1 MRTIFETCVP
11 RPEVLRGELRDD
23 LFAASLAS
31 VVLGTAEPVYG
42 DPERFFSQTYPT
54 RQLRTFL
61 REALGRLTGSDP
73 SANAVLL
80 LETPFGGGKTHALI
94 ALYHAARGE
103 PAAATIVG
111 DVPLPLPGTVGV
123 AAVVGTDLDPTHGVR
138 HHDVTTYTLWGELAY
153 QLGGRT
159 AYLLVEES
167 DHRTKTAPG
176 RVTLEQLVGERP
188 VLILLDELARY
199 LVVAEAVP
207 SPTGK
212 GTLADQTIAFLHALL
227 EFAAARRNV
236 LVVLTMAS
244 STDAFAEGTE
254 RLREALSVIARSAR
268 LLTPAEPE
276 EIPAIVVHRLFE
288 RVDRAAAKETAQA
301 YLESLRRWA
310 EQEVPLP
317 PAVTMA
323 EYAER
328 IERSYPFH
336 PELVHVLDTRV
347 GSIPNFQRTRGA
359 LRLLARVVRR
369 LWNRQPPQMW
379 LIHPGDVDLGDPDIL
394 EDLTNRLDRPAFK
407 QVAEADIASRDPKA
421 PAHAEV
427 IDAHHG
433 GMRPAGRLAT
443 TIFLHSLALTGV
455 VGIDSPS
462 LLAATLRPDDQPDTL
477 ARVLDELR
485 RYCWFLA
492 TSDQSRQ
499 DRNEQQSKEHKRYW
513 FATEPQ
519 LQKII
524 EEERARVPV
533 TLAKELVCERIETIF
548 QRSVLVP
555 VFFPSDPAELSDDA
569 EHPKLVILHFDA
581 VTTTADEEAVP
592 ALVRTLFER
601 AGQNSFRTYR
611 NNVVFL
617 VADRGAVEPLVERA
631 RTLLAMERL
640 LQSQNG
646 LLDKGKRQE
655 LTQRRDEE
663 ALQLRVAIMRAY
675 RFLYYPQ
682 GDAAINSL
690 PLQREMLPVREQGT
704 VAGNQTTVVEQRL
717 RDLEKLRRA
726 EEGKGLPAPALVRQ
740 RAFGNQEYLSTLELR
755 RAFARYTGLPILA
768 DAANALREIVRL
780 GIRAKVWVYYDAAA
794 REAYDADSGREP
806 SIRIAEDA
814 FVYVPEAAARAGL
827 PFVRP
832 VAPSP
837 PPLPARCPVCGEP
850 IAQCRCS
857 QEIVPQRPERTEE
870 LISLDGTLGQVSK
883 GLLDVVR
890 DKQLE
895 RLRDVTLRLETA
907 EASEVRAF
915 GLWVAQLRSLGQL
928 QPELEASLTATLAQG
943 GDLRLTFTGPPEQYV
958 RYRSLFETP
967 LRDARD
973 LDARFLLR
981 VTNLV
986 AKDVQQLVLLGED
999 ELAAE
1004 LGKVRLTAQ
1013 GYREH
1018 A

>member
-1 MRTIFETCVP
+1 MRTIFETCSP

-94 ALYHAARGE
+94 ALYHAARGA

-111 DVPLPLPGTVGV
+111 EVPLPSPGTVAV

-153 QLGGRT
+153 QLGGRS

-236 LVVLTMAS
+236 LVVLTLAT

-301 YLESLRRWA
+301 YLEALRRWA
-310 EQEVPLP
+310 EQEVALP

-379 LIHPGDVDLGDPDIL
+379 LIHPGDVDLGDPDVL

-427 IDAHHG
+427 IDAHRG
-433 GMRPAGRLAT
+433 GRRPAGRLAT

-455 VGIDSPS
+455 VGIDPPS

-485 RYCWFLA
+485 QHCWFLA
-492 TSDQSRQ
+492 TNDQR
-499 DRNEQQSKEHKRYW
+499 DRYW

-524 EEERARVPV
+524 DEERARVPV
-533 TLAKELVCERIETIF
+533 TQAKELVCERIETIF

-555 VFFPSDPAELSDDA
+555 VFFPSDPAELGDDA
-569 EHPKLVILHFDA
+569 DQPKLAVLHFDA

-601 AGQNSFRTYR
+601 AGQNSFRTHR

-617 VADRGAVEPLVERA
+617 VADREAVEPLVERA

-646 LLDKGKRQE
+646 PLDEGKRQE
-655 LTQRRDEE
+655 LRQRRDEE
-663 ALQLRVAIMRAY
+663 ELQLRVAIMRAY

-704 VAGNQTTVVEQRL
+704 VVRNQTTVVEQRL

-740 RAFGNQEYLSTLELR
+740 RAFGNREYLSTLELR
-755 RAFARYTGLPILA
+755 RAFAQYTGLPILA

-780 GIRAKVWVYYDAAA
+780 GIRARVWVYYDAAA
-794 REAYDADSGREP
+794 DEAYDADSGREP
-806 SIRIAEDA
+806 SIRLADDT
-814 FVYVPEAAARAGL
+814 FVYVPEAATRAGL
-827 PFVRP
+827 RLVRP
-832 VAPSP
+832 VPPPP

-850 IAQCRCS
+850 VAQCRCS
-857 QEIVPQRPERTEE
+857 LEPPRPEPTEE
-870 LISLDGTLGQVSK
+870 VISLDGTLGQVFK
-883 GLLDVVR
+883 GLLDAVR
-890 DKQLE
+890 DQQLE
-895 RLRDVTLRLETA
+895 QLRDVTLRLETA

-915 GLWVAQLRSLGQL
+915 GLWVGQLRSLGQL

-943 GDLRLTFTGPPEQYV
+943 GDLHLTFTGLPDEYA
-958 RYRSLFETP
+958 RYRNLFELP
-967 LRDARD
+967 LREARH

-981 VTNLV
+981 LGTVPAGDAQHLV
-986 AKDVQQLVLLGED
+986 QLGEN